1 MKVSYNWLKK
11 YIHTDK
17 TPAEIAES
25 LTSIGLEVEDIQDY
39 SSIPYSLE
47 GLVIGKVEEVW
58 QHPGADRLR
67 LTKVDI
73 GKGELLQ
80 IVCGAPNVAAGQK
93 VVVATEG
100 AKLHSTG
107 GEPFVIKKSKIRG
120 EASEGMICA
129 EDEIGIGTDH
139 SGIII
144 LPEDTQVG
152 IQFSDYLH
160 IYEDTVIDVSL
171 TPNRSDAAS
180 HIGIAR
186 DLAAAW
192 RTKLHYPVTKSF
204 DFKETKELVE
214 IQIKDNSAC
223 PRYAGLVIKNI
234 EVKESPQWM
243 QDVLKAI
250 GLSPINNIVDCTN
263 YAMYELG
270 QPIHAFDLA
279 KIKGNKIIVRRAEK
293 GEALTTL
300 DKVERKLDGTEL
312 LICNAEKPMALAG
325 VFGGLDSGISKET
338 ASIFIESAYFSPV
351 DIRRT
356 SRRHQLFTDASFRY
370 ERGTDPNLPITAAR
384 RVAELILETAGGEVI
399 GPEYDVYPH
408 HIKPNTIKL
417 DYDFL
422 SKVTGTQIPHFEV
435 REILEALGCHIALEM
450 DDHIIVEVPTYKTD
464 VTRPID
470 LVEEILRIYSLDKI
484 GFSSLVK
491 SAIQVNHLY
500 TKESIVKKLSSYL
513 TANGFYEAYHLSMG
527 KKSDNLH
534 HSEDVN
540 IINPLS
546 ADLEWLRDNMLL
558 PGLKSVLYNLNRKQ
572 QDIKFFEW
580 GNTYHQSGGKY
591 WQQSHL
597 SLFITGL
604 QNGENWNDKG
614 KKADYFY
621 LKSIGTNI
629 LKSCGIKNIEEEIS
643 TDETLEYGIE
653 LKSGNKTLGI
663 IGKVKNTVLKK
674 ADVDKDVFYADF
686 YMDEVLSLLTHKPFN
701 LKPLSKFPKVE
712 RNLSLMLPS
721 HLSYKEIKE
730 AVKKEIGGMND
741 VALANI
747 SIFDV
752 YQGEQVKQG
761 MKSYSVRLELE
772 SISKTMEDKVIDK
785 LMQKV
790 ISSLGEKFKAEIR
803 Q

>member
-17 TPAEIAES
+17 TPAEIAET
-25 LTSIGLEVEDIQDY
+25 LTSIGLEVEDVQNY

-67 LTKVDI
+67 LTKVDV

-80 IVCGAPNVAAGQK
+80 IVCGAPNVTAGQK

-100 AKLHSTG
+100 AKLHPTG
-107 GEPFVIKKSKIRG
+107 GEPFIIKKSKIRG

-139 SGIII
+139 SGIMI
-144 LPEDTQVG
+144 LPDDTEVG
-152 IQFSDYLH
+152 ILFSDYLH
-160 IYEDTVIDVSL
+160 IYKDTVIDVSL

-192 RTKLHYPVTKSF
+192 RINLHYPATKSF
-204 DFKETKELVE
+204 DFKEAKDLIE
-214 IQIKDNSAC
+214 IHIKDSSAC
-223 PRYAGLVIKNI
+223 PRYAGLIIKNI

-263 YAMYELG
+263 YVMYELG

-293 GEALTTL
+293 GETLTTL

-338 ASIFIESAYFSPV
+338 TSIFIESAYFNPV

-370 ERGTDPNLPITAAR
+370 ERGTDPNLPIIAAR
-384 RVAELILETAGGEVI
+384 RVAELITETAGGEAI

-408 HIKPNTIKL
+408 HIKPNAIKL
-417 DYDFL
+417 DYAFL
-422 SKVTGTQIPHFEV
+422 AKVTGTQIPHFEV
-435 REILEALGCHIALEM
+435 KEILEALGCHIALEM
-450 DDHIIVEVPTYKTD
+450 DDHIIVNVPTYKTD

-470 LVEEILRIYSLDKI
+470 LVEEILRIYSLDNI
-484 GFSSLVK
+484 GFTSLVK

-527 KKSDNLH
+527 KKA
-534 HSEDVN
+534 
-540 IINPLS
+540 I
-546 ADLEWLRDNMLL
+546 
-558 PGLKSVLYNLNRKQ
+558 
-572 QDIKFFEW
+572 
-580 GNTYHQSGGKY
+580 
-591 WQQSHL
+591 
-597 SLFITGL
+597 
-604 QNGENWNDKG
+604 
-614 KKADYFY
+614 
-621 LKSIGTNI
+621 
-629 LKSCGIKNIEEEIS
+629 
-643 TDETLEYGIE
+643 
-653 LKSGNKTLGI
+653 
-663 IGKVKNTVLKK
+663 
-674 ADVDKDVFYADF
+674 
-686 YMDEVLSLLTHKPFN
+686 
-701 LKPLSKFPKVE
+701 
-712 RNLSLMLPS
+712 
-721 HLSYKEIKE
+721 
-730 AVKKEIGGMND
+730 
-741 VALANI
+741 
-747 SIFDV
+747 
-752 YQGEQVKQG
+752 
-761 MKSYSVRLELE
+761 
-772 SISKTMEDKVIDK
+772 
-785 LMQKV
+785 
-790 ISSLGEKFKAEIR
+790 
-803 Q
+803 